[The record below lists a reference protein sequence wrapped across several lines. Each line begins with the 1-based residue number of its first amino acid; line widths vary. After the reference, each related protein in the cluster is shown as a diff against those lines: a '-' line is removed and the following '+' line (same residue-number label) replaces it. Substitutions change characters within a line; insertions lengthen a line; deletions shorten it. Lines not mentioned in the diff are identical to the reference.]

1 VIDTHAHLGKVIF
14 GKDPLTP
21 EKLIAFMD
29 KYGIEKS
36 VILPL
41 VNPEEEHYSYTTEQA
56 LEDCRSYPD
65 RFIPFV
71 NVDPRRG
78 SNDGNYDFY
87 PLIEEYVDQGCKG
100 FGEILANLPTHD
112 KRLKGIYK
120 ACGALGLPVLPDF
133 RYATSTNGVI
143 EPIGMPYL
151 EEVLNEFPQTIIIGH
166 GPSFWAEIAAD
177 VPGIRENYPKGKVEK
192 PGRVDTLLERYPN
205 LWADLSAMSGYN
217 ALGRDLD
224 YAKRFLEKH
233 HRKLLFGTDYFVGNQ
248 EPHIIELLNNVGLSS
263 SIKKRIFRKNAEKLL
278 NL

>member
-1 VIDTHAHLGKVIF
+1 MIDTHAHLGKVIF
-14 GKDPLTP
+14 GADLLTP

-41 VNPEEEHYSYTTEQA
+41 INPEEEHYYYTTEQA
-56 LEDCRSYPD
+56 LEDCKKYPN

-87 PLIEEYVDQGCKG
+87 PLIKEYVDQGCKG

-151 EEVLNEFPQTIIIGH
+151 EEVLSEFPQTIIIGH

-177 VPGIRENYPKGKVEK
+177 VPGIQENYPKGKVEK
-192 PGRVDTLLERYPN
+192 PGRVDYLLEKYPN
-205 LWADLSAMSGYN
+205 LHADLSAMSGYN
-217 ALGRDLD
+217 ALARDLD

-233 HRKLLFGTDYFVGNQ
+233 YRKLLFGTDRFVRHE
-248 EPHIIELLNNVGLSS
+248 EPHIIELLNNIGLPALV
-263 SIKKRIFRKNAEKLL
+263 KEYIFRKNAEELLKL
-278 NL
+278 